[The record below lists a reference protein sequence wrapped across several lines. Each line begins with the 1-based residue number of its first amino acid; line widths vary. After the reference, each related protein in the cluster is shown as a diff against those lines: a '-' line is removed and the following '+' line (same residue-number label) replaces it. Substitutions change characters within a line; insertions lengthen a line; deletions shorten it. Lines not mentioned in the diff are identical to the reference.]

1 MKVTSGAEFYEYRP
15 MCSRLDFGSN
25 EPWEPATRSSH
36 SPHTTHHP
44 NATEPTA
51 AWHPIYMSI
60 SRHLDEYCAVEGIT
74 PSAEVD
80 VEGLSSCHQ
89 FLPSPGVDVST
100 TDPLSRLERAR
111 AALAATL

>member
-1 MKVTSGAEFYEYRP
+1 MLSFTNIGRCVQDLTSDPTNLG
-15 MCSRLDFGSN
+15 N
-25 EPWEPATRSSH
+25 EPPIAPTQ
-36 SPHTTHHP
+36 PTTPHP
-44 NATEPTA
+44 NATEPTV

>member
-1 MKVTSGAEFYEYRP
+1 MQSFTNIGRCAQDRTSDPTNLG
-15 MCSRLDFGSN
+15 N
-25 EPWEPATRSSH
+25 EPPVARTQ
-36 SPHTTHHP
+36 PTTPHP

>member
-1 MKVTSGAEFYEYRP
+1 MTPWDLFRFSALTTATSTAAMP
-15 MCSRLDFGSN
+15 T
-25 EPWEPATRSSH
+25 AK
-36 SPHTTHHP
+36 THHP
-44 NATEPTA
+44 NTQSPVT

-100 TDPLSRLERAR
+100 TDPLSRLEHAR
-111 AALAATL
+111 ATLAATL

>member
-1 MKVTSGAEFYEYRP
+1 MLSFTNIGRCAQDLTSDPTNLG
-15 MCSRLDFGSN
+15 N
-25 EPWEPATRSSH
+25 EPPVARSQ
-36 SPHTTHHP
+36 PTTPHP
-44 NATEPTA
+44 NATEPTT

>member
-1 MKVTSGAEFYEYRP
+1 MGTGHP
-15 MCSRLDFGSN
+15 QL
-25 EPWEPATRSSH
+25 PQ
-36 SPHTTHHP
+36 SPHNPPHLT
-44 NATEPTA
+44 PTPLNPPS
-51 AWHPIYMSI
+51 HGTLYMSI

>member
-1 MKVTSGAEFYEYRP
+1 M
-15 MCSRLDFGSN
+15 
-25 EPWEPATRSSH
+25 
-36 SPHTTHHP
+36 
-44 NATEPTA
+44 
-51 AWHPIYMSI
+51 
-60 SRHLDEYCAVEGIT
+60 EGIT

-111 AALAATL
+111 ATLAATL

>member
-1 MKVTSGAEFYEYRP
+1 MAMPKQGNA
-15 MCSRLDFGSN
+15 
-25 EPWEPATRSSH
+25 
-36 SPHTTHHP
+36 SPPHP
-44 NATEPTA
+44 NATEPTV

-100 TDPLSRLERAR
+100 TDPLSRLEHAR

>member
-1 MKVTSGAEFYEYRP
+1 
-15 MCSRLDFGSN
+15 
-25 EPWEPATRSSH
+25 
-36 SPHTTHHP
+36 
-44 NATEPTA
+44 
-51 AWHPIYMSI
+51 MSI

-100 TDPLSRLERAR
+100 TDPLLRLERAR